1 MRESFSSDAHELRPK
16 DGLAPRRAQSSTAEP
31 RWWIVAAFLCGLTI
45 LVGLGV
51 WDNLL
56 CPNAAISNGD
66 ALICHLPDVPY
77 FLQIVLIWLL
87 FCLFWFL
94 SFIFGF
100 QINEASRSR
109 RGSFRQRVQR
119 LTEFRPLQGTL
130 LLQGAIAWIFLNI
143 LWWRNIS
150 PPIPFALLSI
160 SVFIAHRSLFAAS
173 TPKKRRLYL
182 AGYGLMAL
190 LLLLIEGLLKR
201 NFQDHLS
208 SEWLLL
214 CIEIGLV
221 LVGCAA
227 LLWRSDPSAARTGED
242 RSPFM
247 ALGTLWPFKH
257 ILPPEFTEEAEH
269 SQAQD
274 HQKREADG

>member
-1 MRESFSSDAHELRPK
+1 MQESFSPAAHEPRPA
-16 DGLAPRRAQSSTAEP
+16 DQPAPHRVRGSAADP
-31 RWWIVAAFLCGLTI
+31 RWWIVAAFLCALTI
-45 LVGLGV
+45 LAGLGV

-56 CPNAAISNGD
+56 CPNAILSNSD

-100 QINEASRSR
+100 QVSEASRPR
-109 RGSFRQRVQR
+109 PGSFKQRVQT
-119 LTEFRPLQGTL
+119 LTEFRPLQGAL
-130 LLQGAIAWIFLNI
+130 LLQGAGAWIFLNI
-143 LWWRNIS
+143 MWWRNTS

-160 SVFIAHRSLFAAS
+160 SVFVAHRSLFAAS
-173 TPKKRRLYL
+173 TPEKRRLYL

-190 LLLLIEGLLKR
+190 LLLLIEGLFKR

-208 SEWLLL
+208 GEWLLL

-221 LVGCAA
+221 LVGFAA
-227 LLWRSDPSAARTGED
+227 LFWRSGPSAAHTEGD
-242 RSPFM
+242 RSPLI

-257 ILPPEFTEEAEH
+257 ILPPEFTGASER
-269 SQAQD
+269 SQDQD
-274 HQKREADG
+274 TQKRQVDG